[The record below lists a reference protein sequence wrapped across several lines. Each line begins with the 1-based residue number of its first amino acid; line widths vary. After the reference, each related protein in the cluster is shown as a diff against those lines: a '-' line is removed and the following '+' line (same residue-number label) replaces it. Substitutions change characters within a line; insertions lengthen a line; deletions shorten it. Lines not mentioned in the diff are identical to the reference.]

1 MNIVFMGSPD
11 FARESLKAL
20 YEAKNNIMAVVTTVD
35 KPKGRGMKLQPTPVK
50 EYALE
55 KGLKLYQPEQIK
67 NNEEFIQEIRNLNPE
82 VICVVAYGKILPKEI
97 LDIPKY
103 GCINVH
109 PSLLPQYRG
118 STPIQT
124 AIINGDSKTG
134 VTTMYMDEGWDSGDI
149 ILQEKI
155 DIEENQTAGEIWD
168 VLAVKGANLLVETIK
183 QIGLGVAPRTKQGE
197 KYTVTQKLDK
207 AISKIDWE
215 NTSAVQI
222 KNLSRGLNPIMGI
235 YAILNG
241 KKIKFWNIDSLTID
255 EFVSKFTEFANYKK
269 KLEYEVAPGVVI
281 YVDYKEAIYIKAK
294 DGIIKVNEI
303 QGENAKKMATT
314 EFLKGNKIEVAET
327 FE

>member
-197 KYTVTQKLDK
+197 NYTVTQKLDK

>member
-197 KYTVTQKLDK
+197 NYTVTQNLDK